1 MYVRRVCIETL
12 AKILILYSVISQLWT
27 SWKLKVD
34 KQDFFAFIRLIE
46 NTFESWKMALDEP
59 KLVEEEEQV
68 QETASSNNK
77 RDDAPGYY
85 KRPRFLRNII
95 PFDTADLSVNVI
107 RERFLVPDQVREKS
121 PAEKAGLKLGDS
133 IVKINGKDATNM
145 GLAEAE
151 KEIKEAG
158 ETLQVAVTK

>member
-1 MYVRRVCIETL
+1 M
-12 AKILILYSVISQLWT
+12 
-27 SWKLKVD
+27 
-34 KQDFFAFIRLIE
+34 
-46 NTFESWKMALDEP
+46 
-59 KLVEEEEQV
+59 
-68 QETASSNNK
+68 
-77 RDDAPGYY
+77 
-85 KRPRFLRNII
+85 
-95 PFDTADLSVNVI
+95 NVI